1 MGDKTFVTGSKHSS
15 KKGPSRTG
23 DWIAPVLVWAM
34 CVGMLL
40 AILSVLLGR
49 AE

>member
-15 KKGPSRTG
+15 NKGLSRAG
-23 DWIAPVLVWAM
+23 DWIAPVLVWVM

-40 AILSVLLGR
+40 AIISVLLGR
-49 AE
+49 AD